1 MKKKSLVLCLIIYSI
16 INTSCNKNEIS
27 YDASG
32 AFEAVETIVSSEASG
47 VLKEFN
53 VEEGQTLQADQQVG
67 YVDSLQLF
75 LKKKQLQAQIA
86 AVLSRRPEIKSQVAS
101 LKSQLKSAEKDQQ
114 RYIAL
119 VKEDAAPQKKLD
131 DINTQVEVLKSQ
143 IAAMESSLNITS
155 NSITEEAQP
164 VSVQIEQIN
173 DQLLKCRVI
182 NPVNGTVLVKYA
194 EANEVTTPGK
204 PLYKIADMSVLTL
217 RAYITG
223 DQLVKVKTGQQVK
236 VLVDKEEKASTV
248 YDGKIEWISDKAEF
262 TPKTIQ
268 TREER
273 ADKVYAIKIA
283 VKNDGSLKLGM
294 YAEVKF
300 Q

>member
-1 MKKKSLVLCLIIYSI
+1 MKTTWTVFTLLMIAA
-16 INTSCNKNEIS
+16 CNKNTLT

-53 VEEGQTLQADQQVG
+53 VEEGQVLQAGQQVG

-75 LKKKQLQAQIA
+75 LKRKQLQAQIA
-86 AVLSRRPEIKSQVAS
+86 AVLSRKPEINSQVAA
-101 LKSQLKSAEKDQQ
+101 LRQQLKSAEKDQQ
-114 RYIAL
+114 RYITL
-119 VKEDAAPQKKLD
+119 VKGDAAPQKKLD
-131 DINTQVEVLKSQ
+131 DINTQVEMLKSQ
-143 IAAMESSLNITS
+143 ISAIESSLNIAS
-155 NSITEEAQP
+155 KSITEEAQP

-173 DQLLKCRVI
+173 DQLLKCKLI

-194 EANEVTTPGK
+194 EPNEVTTTGK

-223 DQLVKVKTGQQVK
+223 DQLVKVKTGQEVK
-236 VLVDKEEKASTV
+236 VLVDQEEKANTV
-248 YDGKIEWISDKAEF
+248 YKGTVEWISDKAEF

-273 ADKVYAIKIA
+273 ADKVYAMKIA

-294 YAEVKF
+294 YAEVNFK
-300 Q
+300 